1 MQQRRARIAPNV
13 APALQC
19 GRASAYNSVNVNPDT
34 RNAPMTRTPTTFVTA
49 NAIAARAFAWD
60 IAIDAHHSGRAI
72 ALPMYS
78 PLLP

>member
-1 MQQRRARIAPNV
+1 MQQQRVRIAPDAHV
-13 APALQC
+13 DIALDQ
-19 GRASAYNSVNVNPDT
+19 ASAYNRGNFNLPSRNV
-34 RNAPMTRTPTTFVTA
+34 PMTRTPTTFVTA

-72 ALPMYS
+72 AWSLYS